1 MIILFIVAGG
11 WFGFKLKQRVDE
23 VKKWQNTVATVA
35 KKYDISDYQ
44 NIILAI
50 ILTESKGNHVDLMQ
64 SSESKYGTTDQV
76 GTSEESIDN
85 GVKFLAQAI
94 KKAKSE
100 NVDIW
105 TAIQS
110 YNFGLSYID
119 FIQKNGKV
127 SSVKLADQYS
137 KSKLAPLLGN
147 ETGEKYR
154 YWHLQSIL
162 YNGGYLYKDG
172 GNMFYAEIVKW
183 NLRIM
188 KIINSIFH

>member
-1 MIILFIVAGG
+1 MIILCILAGG
-11 WFGFKLKQRVDE
+11 WLGFKLKQRVDE
-23 VKKWQNTVATVA
+23 VNKWQSTVATVA

-50 ILTESKGNHVDLMQ
+50 ILTESKGDHVDLMQ

-119 FIQKNGKV
+119 FIQKKGKV

-188 KIINSIFH
+188 KVVNSIFH

>member
-23 VKKWQNTVATVA
+23 VNKWQNTVATVA

>member
-1 MIILFIVAGG
+1 MILCIVVSG

-23 VKKWQNTVATVA
+23 VNKWQNTVATVA

-44 NIILAI
+44 DIILAI

-119 FIQKNGKV
+119 FIQENGKV

-147 ETGEKYR
+147 KNGEKYR

-162 YNGGYLYKDG
+162 YNGGYLYTDG

-188 KIINSIFH
+188 KIFNSIFH